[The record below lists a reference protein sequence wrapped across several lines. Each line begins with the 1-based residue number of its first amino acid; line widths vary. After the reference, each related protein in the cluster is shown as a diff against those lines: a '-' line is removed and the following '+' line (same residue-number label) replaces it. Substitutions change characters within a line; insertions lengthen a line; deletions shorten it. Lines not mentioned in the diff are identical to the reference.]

1 MAKKKLVNIVTLG
14 CSKNLVD
21 SEKLISQLEENNIE
35 IVHNSDSFK
44 AQTVVINTCG
54 FIQDAKE
61 ESINTILN
69 FIEAKKA
76 GKIEKVIVMG
86 CLSERYKDELKAE
99 IPEADAYF
107 GVYETEKIVEYMGGG
122 YVAQLD
128 GVQKLTTP
136 AHFAYL
142 KVSEGCD
149 RTCSF
154 CAIPVFKGKH
164 KSVPTEILLRN
175 ARNMAAKGVR
185 ELILIAQDL
194 TAYGVDIYGESR
206 LGQLITKLSEIDQLH
221 WIRLHYAYPAG
232 FPQEIIPI
240 IASNPKICKYIDMP
254 MQHISDNMLR
264 KMRRG
269 HTKKMAMSLLNRLRN
284 EIPGVA
290 LRTTILVGHPGETE
304 QDFEELKDFVR
315 EFKFDRLGVFTYSD
329 EEQTYAHAK
338 YEDAIPQEVKQA
350 RAEEI
355 MAIQQEI
362 SEGLNKAKIGTQVE
376 VLVDRK
382 EGGYYIGRTQ
392 YDSPEVD
399 NEVLIP
405 ADRLLKIGAFYNATI
420 LRNEEFDLYATLD

>member
-1 MAKKKLVNIVTLG
+1 MSKKKLVNIVTLG

-21 SEKLISQLEENNIE
+21 SEKLISQLEENDIE
-35 IVHNSDSFK
+35 IVHNSDSYK
-44 AQTVVINTCG
+44 AKTVVINTCG

-61 ESINTILN
+61 ESINTILG

-86 CLSERYKDELKAE
+86 CLSERYKEELKAE
-99 IPEADAYF
+99 IPEADAFF
-107 GVYETEKIVEYMGGG
+107 GVYETDKIVEYMGAS
-122 YVAQLD
+122 YVQQLD

-136 AHFAYL
+136 SHYGYL

-164 KSVPTEILLRN
+164 KSVPIEILLRN

-194 TAYGVDIYGESR
+194 TAYGVDIYGESK
-206 LGQLITKLSEIDQLH
+206 LGQLLTKLSEIDQLH

-232 FPQEIIPI
+232 FPQEIIPL
-240 IASNPKICKYIDMP
+240 IAANPKICKYIDMP

-269 HTKKMAMSLLNRLRN
+269 HTKKMALSLLNKLRA

-290 LRTTILVGHPGETE
+290 IRTTLLVGHPGETE
-304 QDFEELKDFVR
+304 KDFEELKEFVR
-315 EFKFDRLGVFTYSD
+315 DFRFDRLGVFTYSD
-329 EEQTYAHAK
+329 EDQTFAHSK
-338 YEDAIPQEVKQA
+338 YEDEIPPEIKQA

-355 MAIQQEI
+355 MAIQQAI
-362 SEGLNKAKIGTQVE
+362 SAELNHLKLGTQAQ
-376 VLVDRK
+376 VLIDRK
-382 EGGYYIGRTQ
+382 EGDYYIGRTQ
-392 YDSPEVD
+392 FDSPEVD

-405 ADRLLKIGAFYNATI
+405 ADRLLKVGAFYNATI
-420 LRNEEFDLYATLD
+420 ERNEEFDLYAYLN